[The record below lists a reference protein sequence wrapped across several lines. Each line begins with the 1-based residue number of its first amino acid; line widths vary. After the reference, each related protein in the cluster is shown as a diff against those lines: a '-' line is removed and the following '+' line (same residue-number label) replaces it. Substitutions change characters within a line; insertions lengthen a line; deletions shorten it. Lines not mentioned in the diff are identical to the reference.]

1 MARTII
7 QTKKENQRS
16 EGLPMYLYRILPE
29 WNSPTWY
36 DSTRWRNIVRNQ
48 PIAMICRDTLISNI
62 LYLDWAITPRD
73 TSTKK
78 EYEKDVNH
86 YTKLLENSG
95 WIDYSGL
102 VELVAQDLLD
112 LPFGGAIEVGRMGDK
127 TEGRVEWLKN
137 LDGATLYPTLDL
149 DYPVVQK
156 SPYNA
161 TKIISFP
168 DHAVARTYLTPRPEI
183 EREGW
188 GMAPPEK
195 IYLALELLWR
205 GDQYYANLLL
215 DTPQAGILDLGDME
229 KTTAK
234 EWVEGFRELMSGVN
248 AFKIPVLYEHNS
260 QVKWIPFTKPPTE
273 IMFDGI
279 TTKYASIVA
288 AGYGLTLSDIGFT
301 ASGNGGE
308 TLSGTIRS
316 ERKTRRTGLA
326 VLKQKLRS
334 FFNSLLPPYLEF
346 KWVDYEEELNVSLGR
361 ARLSNATAF
370 EMLVKNRVI
379 TAEEA
384 RLQAK
389 ADGLIT
395 VPIPDELPESK
406 LYDEIDTGASTA
418 KRPGTLGDPVNPS
431 LGGHGEVTNK
441 MITKIAQNEIRDFL
455 QNKLNALGNK
465 IVDGFKED
473 YKKIYSFLANDME
486 TLMSSNTKRAS
497 INQKRLEEHLNS
509 YPWWRLSLDAN
520 EREALYQLYLD
531 VYTESA
537 IEQQKEF
544 YAYLVAL
551 GYDIPEDFSN
561 FDLKNPSVITAIRM
575 LTNELEVALN
585 QGTQFYLAE
594 SISSVFY
601 DLAFSPEADKLYN
614 ADKSTDEIFNDPRI
628 IDMALAVFA
637 TWLFDKINSRVDT
650 TTDYEIGVTD
660 RMAKFDVISMVG
672 LRQKHWIVT
681 SEEPCVEFCIPNEN
695 LGWVDMEYQY
705 DGAFGKILHPLAH
718 PHCMCDIIYQKSE
731 LEELAKAD
739 NFEFWYG
746 D

>member
-73 TSTKK
+73 TATKK
-78 EYEKDVNH
+78 EYGKEVNY

-112 LPFGGAIEVGRMGDK
+112 LPFGGAIEVGRNGDK
-127 TEGRVEWLKN
+127 PEGRVEWLKN

-149 DYPVVQK
+149 DYPVIQK

-161 TKIISFP
+161 SKMISFP
-168 DHAVARTYLTPRPEI
+168 DHAIARTYLTPRPEI

-234 EWVEGFRELMSGVN
+234 EWVDGFRELMSGVN

-260 QVKWIPFTKPPTE
+260 AVKWIPFTKPPTE

-326 VLKQKLRS
+326 VLKLKLRS
-334 FFNSLLPPYLEF
+334 FFNSIIPAHLEF
-346 KWVDYEEELNVSLGR
+346 NWVDYEEELNVSLGR

-370 EMLVKNRVI
+370 ELLVKNKI
-379 TAEEA
+379 LTPEEA
-384 RLQAK
+384 RLQAI
-389 ADGLIT
+389 ADGLVTI
-395 VPIPDELPESK
+395 PIPDEIPESK
-406 LYDEIDTGASTA
+406 LSDNLDTEATTA

-441 MITKIAQNEIRDFL
+441 MITKIAENEVRDFL
-455 QNKLNALGNK
+455 QNKFNTLGNK
-465 IVDGFKED
+465 IVDGFKES
-473 YKKIYSFLANDME
+473 YKQIYAFLMNDLE
-486 TLMSSNTKRAS
+486 TLMSSNVKRAN
-497 INQKRLEEHLNS
+497 INLKRLEEHLNS
-509 YPWWRLSLDAN
+509 YPWWRLSLTAS
-520 EREALYQLYLD
+520 ERDSLYQLYLD
-531 VYTESA
+531 IYTEAA

-544 YAYLVAL
+544 YAYLVGL
-551 GYDIPEDFSN
+551 GYDIPDDFSS
-561 FDLKNPSVITAIRM
+561 FDLKNTSVLAAIR
-575 LTNELEVALN
+575 LLANELEVALN

-594 SISSVFY
+594 TIASVFY
-601 DLAFSPEADKLYN
+601 DLAFSAEVDTLYS
-614 ADKSTDEIFNDPRI
+614 AGKSTEEIFNDSKI
-628 IDMALAVFA
+628 VDMAIALFA
-637 TWLFDKINSRVDT
+637 TWLFNKMNSRVET
-650 TTDYEIGVTD
+650 TTTYETETMD
-660 RMAKFDVISMVG
+660 RMAKFDSIAMVG
-672 LRQKHWIVT
+672 LTEKHWITT
-681 SEEPCVEFCIPNEN
+681 SQEPCQEHCIPNQD
-695 LGWVDMEYQY
+695 LGWVSMDYQY
-705 DGAFGKILHPLAH
+705 DGAFGKVLHPLAH
-718 PHCMCDIIYQKSE
+718 PHCMCDIIYQKAE
-731 LEELAKAD
+731 LENLARSN